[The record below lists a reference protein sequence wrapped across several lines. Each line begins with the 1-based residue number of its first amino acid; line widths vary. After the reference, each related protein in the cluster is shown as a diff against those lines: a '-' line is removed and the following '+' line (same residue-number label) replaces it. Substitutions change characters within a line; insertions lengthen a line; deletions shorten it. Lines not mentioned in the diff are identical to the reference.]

1 MQPRNRDAGGLRGL
15 RRIETTQE
23 QPVFVRC
30 GGGKRRTAVRGIRFV
45 YLAPGRRLVQDRRPS
60 RPILQD
66 IPLPAIVCNL
76 TTGKKGVYTP
86 ADRAE
91 LEQLCAALSRR
102 RTPVSLSGSHRAP
115 SHASTPPLTSQVDF
129 APRSSP
135 SSSAF
140 FEGSGRRWHPSGRR
154 SPWTGRPI
162 QKPQA
167 APPQWSR
174 EEGARDRSVSTGVSS
189 DERGERCWREP
200 SRTGAQHSSIWCGL
214 STRISGPHSVVTS
227 AG

>member
-86 ADRAE
+86 AD
-91 LEQLCAALSRR
+91 Q
-102 RTPVSLSGSHRAP
+102 
-115 SHASTPPLTSQVDF
+115 
-129 APRSSP
+129 
-135 SSSAF
+135 
-140 FEGSGRRWHPSGRR
+140 
-154 SPWTGRPI
+154 
-162 QKPQA
+162 
-167 APPQWSR
+167 
-174 EEGARDRSVSTGVSS
+174 
-189 DERGERCWREP
+189 
-200 SRTGAQHSSIWCGL
+200 SRTGTVVC
-214 STRISGPHSVVTS
+214 STIAPTYACLTIRVTS
-227 AG
+227 RAVTRFHAATRVPSGLRATQFAVLVGVFRGFGTTLASFGQALAMDRTSYPETSSRSPTVVS